1 MMLCKWWQKISLN
14 IGGWILLSLVHTI
27 DFCHVHHRVT
37 KERSIFFSFFFSFLS
52 FPPGQTLSK
61 WTQVLGWVYVL
72 PFEFCVSMRMSE
84 CELIDDGQS
93 MLSIETKVLRC
104 IVWCDIKRM
113 STLHSL
119 HRPLSVISLRS
130 YHTIWQAT
138 IIKARK
144 ILILYTCFSETIT
157 SESIGIVVTSRR
169 FEGEV
174 YNSRA
179 LQGPASGN
187 TFQLPLSIRRGYAVW
202 LIAVHLPHN
211 NLNCA
216 IHPLI
221 WQYRQTDQRTSTHSI
236 SLLS

>member
-1 MMLCKWWQKISLN
+1 MSYHLNFVCQWGCQNVNWLMM
-14 IGGWILLSLVHTI
+14 
-27 DFCHVHHRVT
+27 
-37 KERSIFFSFFFSFLS
+37 
-52 FPPGQTLSK
+52 
-61 WTQVLGWVYVL
+61 
-72 PFEFCVSMRMSE
+72 VSQR
-84 CELIDDGQS
+84 CQS
-93 MLSIETKVLRC
+93 RPRC
-104 IVWCDIKRM
+104 IVWCDIKRLSM
-113 STLHSL
+113 LHSL
-119 HRPLSVISLRS
+119 HRPLPVISLRS

-138 IIKARK
+138 IIKDRK

-174 YNSRA
+174 YNSCA

-221 WQYRQTDQRTSTHSI
+221 WQYRQTDQRTSTRSI